1 MERQRLGGTAGKQ
14 ATLWGRRAA
23 DWADLQEGQMRPLYD
38 SVLDAFDVGRGTQVL
53 DAGCGAGLF
62 LRLAAQRGAS
72 VAGLDATAELLEIA
86 RERTPAAELHHGEIE
101 ELPFESERFDL
112 VTGFNSFQFAAQ
124 PVNALREAARVVHEG
139 GAIVMAVWG
148 SPEQCEAAA
157 ILKALGALTPPSPPG
172 APGPFALSAPGA
184 LGELVR
190 HAGLSSVRSVDVSCP
205 WRYVSLADAV
215 RAQSSTGPAAAA
227 RDHSGE
233 DAVVAAL
240 EEAFG
245 SFEQPGGGYRLENV
259 FRYVVATP

>member
-1 MERQRLGGTAGKQ
+1 MERQRVQGTAGKQ
-14 ATLWGRRAA
+14 AALWGRRAR
-23 DWADLQEGQMRPLYD
+23 DWAELQEGQVRPLYD

-53 DAGCGAGLF
+53 DVGCGAGLF
-62 LRLAAQRGAS
+62 LRLAADRGAS

-86 RERTPAAELHHGEIE
+86 RERTPAAELNRGELE

-148 SPEQCEAAA
+148 TPEQCEAAA
-157 ILKALGALTPPSPPG
+157 ILSALSALMPTPPPG

-190 HAGLSSVRSVDVSCP
+190 QAGLTSVRAVDVSCP
-205 WRYVSLADAV
+205 WSYPSLADAV
-215 RAQSSTGPAAAA
+215 RAQSSAGPAALA

-233 DAVVAAL
+233 EAVVAAL
-240 EEAFG
+240 GQAFAP
-245 SFEQPGGGYRLENV
+245 FEQPGGYRLENV
-259 FRYVVATP
+259 FRYVIATP